1 MALPCKR
8 TTQRGGR
15 DSSVRQ
21 SGVRGVE
28 AAAGSPRRRLSSV
41 GRARG
46 GRPRGLSW
54 PAWAWPRWG
63 GSMHGTMLPPPL
75 RSPALLPLGGTFQ
88 KKHHLPT
95 PAPEPPRP
103 ISAQLAKSSSSQP
116 PGTLLLQAF
125 CPLSP
130 LRHLRPHTAWVPSRS
145 GSVVSA
151 PGPQSDDT
159 PTASRP
165 TGRGPRPPNHMHVTP
180 YLLCLMSP
188 GSRRQALLVG
198 PSLKPQGSPQPPAD
212 L

>member
-1 MALPCKR
+1 
-8 TTQRGGR
+8 
-15 DSSVRQ
+15 
-21 SGVRGVE
+21 
-28 AAAGSPRRRLSSV
+28 
-41 GRARG
+41 
-46 GRPRGLSW
+46 
-54 PAWAWPRWG
+54 
-63 GSMHGTMLPPPL
+63 MHGTMLPPPL

-130 LRHLRPHTAWVPSRS
+130 LRHYRPRTAWVPSRS

-165 TGRGPRPPNHMHVTP
+165 TGRGPRPPNQRSPHACNPVSSLSHVPWLEAAGPAGGTQSEASGLPTTTCRPLGVSQLGSPAHRNTASPSPATREHRPRPTP
-180 YLLCLMSP
+180 QGHGHPVS
-188 GSRRQALLVG
+188 G
-198 PSLKPQGSPQPPAD
+198 PSSTGN
-212 L
+212 